1 MSSTGDAAS
10 LGQRHSDL
18 HASGASLRRACCK
31 VCPDSPA
38 NLKSR
43 PPQNPRFIFSFNT
56 LSLVPQPMLGRQWA
70 ALASHY
76 RIPAIYHQRAAVEK
90 GGLMSYGSGRTAAEL
105 PLVGQ
110 YTARILKGEKPGD
123 LPVQRATTVDFVINL
138 KTAKALGLTIP
149 LTLYARADELVE

>member
-1 MSSTGDAAS
+1 MYALDSLFASSLDR
-10 LGQRHSDL
+10 L
-18 HASGASLRRACCK
+18 
-31 VCPDSPA
+31 
-38 NLKSR
+38 
-43 PPQNPRFIFSFNT
+43 
-56 LSLVPQPMLGRQWA
+56 A

-90 GGLMSYGSGRTAAEL
+90 GGLMSYGSGRPAGEL

-110 YTARILKGEKPGD
+110 YTARILKGERPGD